1 MFVDNVQIK
10 IKAGNGGNGL
20 ASFRREKF
28 LPFGGPDGGDGG
40 RGGDIYLLADADMED
55 LAAYKHRVIF
65 KAGNGER
72 GGTNKKHGING
83 TDLFIKVPVGTS
95 AYVKRNGEEEL
106 VADLQD
112 KGKKLQVAKGGRGGK
127 GNVHYATATR
137 KAPEIFQRGE
147 EGEQHDITLKMR
159 LMTDVCIIGH
169 PNSGKSTLLS
179 VVSAAHP
186 QVADYP
192 FTTRAPVLGTVD
204 DGVQKYIWAE
214 LPAIVKGSSQGK
226 GLGNSFLIHAER
238 ATALIYL
245 LDAGLPDIV
254 EEYNRLKE
262 EIKAFDLHL
271 EEKNAVIAIN
281 KIDGIEDVAEL
292 ADIRGKLAGTGLP
305 VYTISAVLN
314 TGISELVSTVHKVI
328 SEHKTG
334 TLETMGP
341 EVVFRPKP
349 VDQRN

>member
-1 MFVDNVQIK
+1 MFVDNVEIK
-10 IKAGNGGNGL
+10 VRAGNGGNGL

-40 RGGDIYLLADADMED
+40 RGGDIYLVADADMED
-55 LAAYKHRVIF
+55 LAIYKHRVIF

-83 TDLFIKVPVGTS
+83 MDLLIKVPVGTS
-95 AYVKRNGEEEL
+95 AYVKEDGQEKL
-106 VADLQD
+106 VADLRE

-137 KAPEIFQRGE
+137 KAPEIFQPGE
-147 EGEQHDITLKMR
+147 DGEQHDITLRMK
-159 LMTDVCIIGH
+159 LITDVCITGH

-192 FTTRAPVLGTVD
+192 FTTRAPVLGIVD
-204 DGVQKYIWAE
+204 DGIQKYIWAE
-214 LPAIVKGSSQGK
+214 LPALVKGSSQGK

-238 ATALIYL
+238 ATVLIYL
-245 LDAGLPDIV
+245 LDAGSPEI
-254 EEYNRLKE
+254 EEEFNRLKE
-262 EIKAFDLHL
+262 EIKAFDPRLA
-271 EEKNAVIAIN
+271 EKNSIIAIN
-281 KIDGIEDVAEL
+281 KIDLIEDTAEL
-292 ADIRGKLAGTGLP
+292 ADIKGKLAETGLP
-305 VYTISAVLN
+305 VYMVSAALN
-314 TGISELVSTVHKVI
+314 AGISELILPLHKLI

-334 TLETMGP
+334 ALEEMGP
-341 EVVFRPKP
+341 EMVFRPKP
-349 VDQRN
+349 VDRRD

>member
-1 MFVDNVQIK
+1 
-10 IKAGNGGNGL
+10 
-20 ASFRREKF
+20 
-28 LPFGGPDGGDGG
+28 
-40 RGGDIYLLADADMED
+40 MED
-55 LAAYKHRVIF
+55 LAAYKHRVVF

-83 TDLFIKVPVGTS
+83 SDLLIKVPVGTS
-95 AYVKRNGEEEL
+95 AYVKRNDEEEL

-137 KAPEIFQRGE
+137 KAPEIFQPGE

-192 FTTRAPVLGTVD
+192 FTTKAPVLGTVD

-214 LPAIVKGSSQGK
+214 LPAIVKGASQGK
-226 GLGNSFLIHAER
+226 GFGNGFLVHAER
-238 ATALIYL
+238 AAVLVYL
-245 LDAGLPDIV
+245 LDAVSPGV
-254 EEYNRLKE
+254 AEEFGRLKE
-262 EIKAFDLHL
+262 EIKAFDLQL
-271 EEKNAVIAIN
+271 AEKSSIIAIN
-281 KIDGIEDVAEL
+281 KTDLIEDAVEL
-292 ADIRGKLAGTGLP
+292 AAIKGKLEETGLP
-305 VYTISAVLN
+305 VYEISAALNTGVSELISAVHK
-314 TGISELVSTVHKVI
+314 LV
-328 SEHKTG
+328 SEHKKRSIV
-334 TLETMGP
+334 EMGP
-341 EVVFRPKP
+341 EMVFRPRP
-349 VDQRN
+349 VDLRD